1 MTYFP
6 KLRIASSMISTATTG
21 ARLRPA
27 PACLHR
33 DGRALA
39 GRPQARVDHRRADS
53 ISAIS
58 ISAVFRVREVST
70 LGIYLAAPGD
80 RRGPAVAVA
89 VADRMSKPNWNCLWR
104 KRFAAAGAR
113 CRCRWLKSARLVTAP
128 V

>member
-6 KLRIASSMISTATTG
+6 KQKIARSMISTATTG
-21 ARLRPA
+21 VRLRRA

-33 DGRALA
+33 DGRAPA
-39 GRPQARVDHRRADS
+39 GRQPARVDHRPADS

-58 ISAVFRVREVST
+58 TSAVFRVREVST

-80 RRGPAVAVA
+80 RRGRAVAVA
-89 VADRMSKPNWNCLWR
+89 VVDRMSKPNWNCLWR
-104 KRFAAAGAR
+104 KRIAADGAR
-113 CRCRWLKSARLVTAP
+113 CRCRLLKSARLVTAP